1 MAEEGY
7 RYRNENRVNP
17 ETGKRDEFSEMRTK
31 VLKQLEKERE
41 EEGKKGRKTPSVS
54 GEESIQTDKEEAKL
68 AVPLTKV
75 PEVSKPPTGSEE
87 LRRIIDQQ
95 EAFEN
100 SQGGRRGTRKAPR
113 KVRILIK
120 HEGDLSK
127 LGYSLGKSA
136 RSRHAS
142 LKKAVKRYGR
152 LSTSRKLNA
161 LAVFNK
167 RRHPQTARKA
177 RADRKFVMK

>member
-1 MAEEGY
+1 MQEDFNIQKQKAVQRVIDADKYLKKAQQNKSGVPEAQAEYDAAGVAYSELLKKEVMEKHGI
-7 RYRNENRVNP
+7 
-17 ETGKRDEFSEMRTK
+17 TG
-31 VLKQLEKERE
+31 
-41 EEGKKGRKTPSVS
+41 GKGR
-54 GEESIQTDKEEAKL
+54 
-68 AVPLTKV
+68 
-75 PEVSKPPTGSEE
+75 
-87 LRRIIDQQ
+87 R
-95 EAFEN
+95 N
-100 SQGGRRGTRKAPR
+100 TRKS
-113 KVRILIK
+113 KVRIPMK
-120 HEGDLSK
+120 HEGDLK
-127 LGYSLGKSA
+127 NLGYSLGKSA

>member
-1 MAEEGY
+1 MPEPSAPAAPPTFASVEEKARKLAEEE
-7 RYRNENRVNP
+7 RKENP
-17 ETGKRDEFSEMRTK
+17 E
-31 VLKQLEKERE
+31 
-41 EEGKKGRKTPSVS
+41 
-54 GEESIQTDKEEAKL
+54 
-68 AVPLTKV
+68 
-75 PEVSKPPTGSEE
+75 GSYGN
-87 LRRIIDQQ
+87 ID
-95 EAFEN
+95 
-100 SQGGRRGTRKAPR
+100 GGRRGRGTRKAPR

-136 RSRHAS
+136 RSRHTS

-152 LSTSRKLNA
+152 LATSRKLNA

-167 RRHPQTARKA
+167 RRHPLTARKA

>member
-1 MAEEGY
+1 MH
-7 RYRNENRVNP
+7 
-17 ETGKRDEFSEMRTK
+17 
-31 VLKQLEKERE
+31 
-41 EEGKKGRKTPSVS
+41 
-54 GEESIQTDKEEAKL
+54 
-68 AVPLTKV
+68 
-75 PEVSKPPTGSEE
+75 
-87 LRRIIDQQ
+87 
-95 EAFEN
+95 
-100 SQGGRRGTRKAPR
+100 TRKAPR

-167 RRHPQTARKA
+167 RRHPLTARKA

>member
-1 MAEEGY
+1 MAEEKKKLVPTLEQIVDRQEAGLELPPVEPAKVQKVPTEPESQAAFKKLD
-7 RYRNENRVNP
+7 RIAAFGNP
-17 ETGKRDEFSEMRTK
+17 EGGR
-31 VLKQLEKERE
+31 Q
-41 EEGKKGRKTPSVS
+41 RKT
-54 GEESIQTDKEEAKL
+54 
-68 AVPLTKV
+68 
-75 PEVSKPPTGSEE
+75 
-87 LRRIIDQQ
+87 
-95 EAFEN
+95 
-100 SQGGRRGTRKAPR
+100 R

-120 HEGDLSK
+120 HEGDLKK

-136 RSRHAS
+136 RSRHTS

>member
-1 MAEEGY
+1 MAEAKKEEKKEEKEEKNVPTY
-7 RYRNENRVNP
+7 RYRNIPAGDEGHAMRNELLKTSREAGQTATDAAFGELDRKAAFGKP
-17 ETGKRDEFSEMRTK
+17 E
-31 VLKQLEKERE
+31 
-41 EEGKKGRKTPSVS
+41 
-54 GEESIQTDKEEAKL
+54 
-68 AVPLTKV
+68 
-75 PEVSKPPTGSEE
+75 
-87 LRRIIDQQ
+87 
-95 EAFEN
+95 
-100 SQGGRRGTRKAPR
+100 GGRRRNTR

-120 HEGDLSK
+120 HEGDLKK
-127 LGYSLGKSA
+127 LGYSMDKSA
-136 RSRHAS
+136 RSRHTS